1 MSEEQLKAFIEKVN
15 GDTSLQDKI
24 KAAAG
29 YIAVAAIANE
39 AGLRYF
45 AADLTKA

>member
-1 MSEEQLKAFIEKVN
+1 MVTPAF
-15 GDTSLQDKI
+15 KI
-24 KAAAG
+24 NSKLLAG